1 MADHHDKVCGLC
13 GAGVRMT
20 VVDGEKAEK
29 CVCRVSYDDESMP
42 ACWYFEHESIKPP
55 Q

>member
-1 MADHHDKVCGLC
+1 MTDPNDKVCGRC
-13 GAGVRMT
+13 GVGVRET

-29 CVCRVSYDDESMP
+29 CVCLVSYEGEATP
-42 ACWYFEHESIKPP
+42 ACWYAEHESIKTP